1 MTPDFRWFAKRLG
14 PDLAKSALLLTGDER
29 QALSL
34 VRHALVEVGN
44 GRGLPAASATAARLA
59 LYRKAMADGVPTERV
74 VAVARGRDGVS
85 AEDLMFDLSLGH
97 DELTPATVPAA
108 VPAAA
113 VLADPPG
120 LDVADTVRSAVA
132 AVRRRKRLRAWIAV
146 AAVVAVAAGYAG
158 IRLASRDP
166 AVVASGTFSLTED
179 GALRTEVE
187 QGLMTHEPDSPSAF
201 TLRFGLPYGEWPA
214 WTPPLTTARIRYA
227 EETACPNDT
236 GTETKP
242 GDVLCAGW
250 GLMFDTTQKWSDN
263 LSNVSCASPPGCRGT
278 SLITDAAVRIL
289 ESDGDG
295 GPGTAWTPSVAVSAD
310 GYKVAYLDALRHR
323 WVVADLDGNQVR
335 DLTPQLTAEQLAQE
349 STAMF
354 SPDGG
359 HVAVRLTG
367 QGETFHTELASGRTT
382 PMSHAC
388 ESLLSVARD
397 GVTCDGK
404 DTSPPFTVRLDGSGT
419 TADRMTAGGVPSPD
433 GKLRATETD
442 GVIRLTDAA
451 TGDVVA
457 EHQARAPG
465 GESDVTL
472 LGWADDRH
480 PLIHLDG
487 YGWFSLD
494 AGTGALTPSPVLP
507 ADLDPHRTVLGFL
520 G

>member
-14 PDLAKSALLLTGDER
+14 PDLAKSALLLTGDEQ

-44 GRGLPAASATAARLA
+44 GRGLPAASATAARLT
-59 LYRKAMADGVPTERV
+59 LYRKAMADGVPVDRV
-74 VAVARGRDGVS
+74 VTVARGRDGVS
-85 AEDLMFDLSLGH
+85 AEDLRFAFSLGD
-97 DELTPATVPAA
+97 DELSHAA
-108 VPAAA
+108 VPA
-113 VLADPPG
+113 DPPD
-120 LDVADTVRSAVA
+120 LDVAATVRSAVA
-132 AVRRRKRLRAWIAV
+132 AVRRRKRLRAWIAL

-166 AVVASGTFSLTED
+166 AVIASGTFSLTKD

-187 QGLMTHEPDSPSAF
+187 QGLMAHEPDSPSAF
-201 TLRFGLPYGEWPA
+201 TLRFGLPHGEWPA

-236 GTETKP
+236 GTETEP

-263 LSNVSCASPPGCRGT
+263 LGNVSCASPQGCRGT
-278 SLITDAAVRIL
+278 SLITNAAVRIL

-295 GPGTAWTPSVAVSAD
+295 GPGLAWTPSVAISGD

-335 DLTPQLTAEQLAQE
+335 DLTPELTAGQLAQE

-388 ESLLSVARD
+388 ESLLSVAGD
-397 GVTCDGK
+397 GVTCEGK
-404 DTSPPFTVRLDGSGT
+404 DASPPFTVRLDGT
-419 TADRMTAGGVPSPD
+419 TADRATAGGVPSPD

-442 GVIRLTDAA
+442 GVIRVTGAA
-451 TGDVVA
+451 TGDAVA

-465 GESDVTL
+465 GETDVAL
-472 LGWADDRH
+472 LGWVDDRH

-487 YGWFSLD
+487 YGYFSLD
-494 AGTGALTPSPVLP
+494 AGTGALTSTSVLP
-507 ADLDPHRTVLGFL
+507 ADLDPRRAVLGFL